1 MNKEC
6 LNKRL
11 HDIYENERE
20 IREPRNREERRRRQ
34 RLENKKKNE
43 KKVILF

>member
-11 HDIYENERE
+11 YEIYENERE

>member
-1 MNKEC
+1 MDKEC

-34 RLENKKKNE
+34 KTIEKDKKK
-43 KKVILF
+43 KVTLF

>member
-11 HDIYENERE
+11 YEIYENERE

-34 RLENKKKNE
+34 KAIKKDKK

>member
-1 MNKEC
+1 MDKEC

-20 IREPRNREERRRRQ
+20 IREPRNREEQRRRQ
-34 RLENKKKNE
+34 KTIGKNKK